1 MTASA
6 DVLTR
11 LRSFVAARDW
21 EKFHTTKNLAA
32 GLAIEAAEVQEL
44 FLWLGDVESSA
55 LDSARLTRLREEIGD
70 VQLFLFNLAD
80 KFGWDPLDCALA
92 KLALNERKYPPEKA
106 RGNAK
111 KYDEF

>member
-1 MTASA
+1 MTTSA
-6 DVLTR
+6 DLLKR

-21 EKFHTTKNLAA
+21 EKFHTPKNLAA

-44 FLWLGDVESSA
+44 FLWLGEEESRA
-55 LDSARLTRLREEIGD
+55 LDSAHLIRLREEIGD

-80 KFGWDPLDCALA
+80 KFGLDPLDCALA
-92 KLALNERKYPPEKA
+92 KLAVNEGKYPPERA

-111 KYDEF
+111 KYDQL